1 MLRELFNMKKEMFST
16 EISVLRD
23 TFRRLLRR
31 HAKTNIVKLIEKT
44 HPADMALIFRYFN
57 DLEQDTIFAMM
68 KPSEKTVE
76 FLNELDEAITIR
88 IVEDEDPAR
97 IAAILEE
104 ASSNEQ
110 AYLMGLVE
118 ESYATSVIGLFK
130 AEEQEELEEMMAYP
144 EDSAGILMYTDVFTL
159 HEETR
164 AREAIAALQ
173 DQEEAEMVFYLYA
186 IDNEGALTGVI
197 SLRDLVTTSGDTM
210 LKDIMTKKVHAVRP
224 ETDQEEVARIV
235 SQYNFLAVPVIDSD
249 EKLLG
254 IVTVD
259 DVVDVIR
266 EEATEDF
273 LKMVGAGE
281 DREILLKSSW
291 ENARIRL
298 PWLFASW
305 VGGIFAAF
313 IIGVF
318 DNVLQNTLA
327 LAAFIPVI
335 IGMGGNI
342 GTQSSTIIVR
352 GLATGRVG
360 FENSAKILFK
370 EIRVGLILGILYGIL
385 LGLFAIFRFLD
396 ISPVLGL
403 VVGLSICASMI
414 IAATIGSL
422 VPLILNRFD
431 IDPAVATGPF
441 VTTAIDILGV
451 TLYFLIAATLFNTV

>member
-1 MLRELFNMKKEMFST
+1 MKKEMFGT

-31 HAKTNIVKLIEKT
+31 HAKTNIVKLIDKT

-57 DLEQDTIFAMM
+57 DSEQDTIFAMM
-68 KPSEKTVE
+68 NPSEKTVE
-76 FLNELDEAITIR
+76 FLNELDEAITVR
-88 IVEDEDPAR
+88 IVENEEPAR

-118 ESYATSVIGLFK
+118 EAYANSVINLFK

-144 EDSAGILMYTDVFTL
+144 EDSAGILMYTDVFSL

-164 AREAIAALQ
+164 AKEAIAALQ

-186 IDNEGALTGVI
+186 IDNDGALTGVI
-197 SLRDLVTTSGDTM
+197 SLRDLVITPSDTM
-210 LKDIMTKKVHAVRP
+210 LKDIMSKKVHAVRP

-235 SQYNFLAVPVIDSD
+235 SQYNFLAVPVIDSE

-313 IIGVF
+313 IIGFF
-318 DNVLQNTLA
+318 DNVLQNTIA

-370 EIRVGLILGILYGIL
+370 EIRVGLILGVLYGIL
-385 LGLFAIFRFLD
+385 LGLFAIFSFLE
-396 ISPVLGL
+396 ISPILGL
-403 VVGLSICASMI
+403 VVGLSICASML

-422 VPLILNRFD
+422 VPLILDRFD
-431 IDPAVATGPF
+431 VDPAVATGPF

-451 TLYFLIAATLFNTV
+451 ALYFLIAGALFNLA